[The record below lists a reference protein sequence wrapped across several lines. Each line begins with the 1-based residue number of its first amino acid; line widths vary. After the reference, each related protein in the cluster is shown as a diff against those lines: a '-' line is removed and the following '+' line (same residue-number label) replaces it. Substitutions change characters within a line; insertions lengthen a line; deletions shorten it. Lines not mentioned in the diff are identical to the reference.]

1 MGICV
6 ICLCGGT
13 EYTLDLKS
21 NALMGLRVRIPPQ
34 APYADVMEL
43 VYRYD
48 LGSYVS
54 DVWVQIPSS
63 APLKSFQTSMTPW
76 KDKGVVRRI
85 LTSCW
90 CVGIGIQG

>member
-1 MGICV
+1 MAELV
-6 ICLCGGT
+6 DAV
-13 EYTLDLKS
+13 DLKS
-21 NALMGLRVRIPPQ
+21 IELMFVGVRFPLPV
-34 APYADVMEL
+34 PYADVMEL